1 MSYKPTIM
9 VVDDTESNIDM
20 LMAMLKNYDV
30 IPATSGAEAI
40 EIAKEEK
47 IDLLLLDIIMDGL
60 DGFETCKRLKEDGQT
75 KDIPIIFITAK
86 SDEDSI
92 EEGYAIGGVDYVTK
106 PFKPRELLARV
117 KTHLELK
124 RYRDELEDRV
134 QEEISKRVEQER
146 ALIKSARLAEVGEMI
161 GAITHQ
167 WKQPLS
173 GIQMVATMLIDDI
186 KEEGL
191 KGEEAVDML
200 GKIAGRVSFLLETIN
215 DFKNFFKEDRAKTS
229 FDAYSEAIRVID
241 LITPQ
246 INSAGIK
253 IINDIDKDLT
263 VIGYKNEFKHVLLNI
278 INNAKDAIVKKR
290 GRDEARFIR
299 LDSAIKEGFVT
310 IKIEDNGGGVRQEII
325 DKIFEPQFS
334 TKGDEGSGIGLSISK
349 IIIQEHHGGK
359 IDVYNTDKGAVF
371 TVSIPHK

>member
-134 QEEISKRVEQER
+134 QEEIGKRVEQER
-146 ALIKSARLAEVGEMI
+146 VLIKSARLAEVGEMI

-200 GKIAGRVSFLLETIN
+200 GKIVDRVSFLLETIN
-215 DFKNFFKEDRAKTS
+215 DFKNFFKEDRAKSS
-229 FDAYSEAIRVID
+229 FDAYSEAVRVID

-246 INSAGIK
+246 INSAGVK

-310 IKIEDNGGGVRQEII
+310 IKIEDNGGGVRQEIM